1 MAEFRYRA
9 LTVAGES
16 EQGNVQAGDQQ
27 AAVAVLQKRGLL
39 VLQVDAMGGAGLR
52 RALNRSALN
61 GAALVSFTQQLATL
75 LGAGQPLERS
85 LGILLKQTH
94 EAKPRALIERIRE
107 QVKAGKPL
115 SQALEEEG
123 GQFSTLYISMVRAGE
138 AGGALENT
146 LRQLSDYLER
156 SQTLRGEVIN
166 ALIYPAFLV
175 VGVLGSLA
183 LLLAYVVPQF
193 VPIFRDL
200 GVPIPLITQVILAMG
215 EFLSA
220 WGLLV
225 LAAIIVSIW
234 GTAIALRDLAR
245 RQRNDLR
252 LLKIKII
259 GPLLQ
264 RIEAARLARTLGTL
278 LSNGVA
284 LLQALLIVRQVC
296 SNRAIVAQV
305 QQATEW
311 VKGGGTLATGLSQA
325 LTPDFGG
332 GEAGGSRSGGSGS
345 GGIGAGGSGLCPRT
359 ARRGVSEESRDGLRG
374 QSPLPQD
381 RLSQDRLPQG
391 LLAHVP
397 HSQGLLAH
405 VPHSQGPGRRNQP
418 LLPELAIQMIDV
430 GEQAGELDGMLLKV
444 ADVFDVE
451 AKRGIDRMLAALVP
465 TLTVVMAVMVAVIM
479 LAIMLP
485 LMSLTSNI

>member
-1 MAEFRYRA
+1 MSLFKFRA
-9 LTVAGES
+9 LDSQGVAQNGTLD
-16 EQGNVQAGDQQ
+16 AKDQD

-39 VLQVDAMGGAGLR
+39 VLQIDPAGMGGLR
-52 RALNRSALN
+52 NALGRGMLN

-85 LGILLKQTH
+85 LGILLKQPGQPQT
-94 EAKPRALIERIRE
+94 RALIERIRE

-115 SQALEEEG
+115 SAALEEEG
-123 GQFSTLYISMVRAGE
+123 TQFSSLYISMVRAGE
-138 AGGALENT
+138 AGGALEST

-156 SQTLRGEVIN
+156 SQLLRGEVIN

-193 VPIFRDL
+193 VPIFKDL
-200 GVPIPLITQVILAMG
+200 GVPIPMITEVILGLG

-220 WGLLV
+220 YGLAVLAGLIALIWVLV
-225 LAAIIVSIW
+225 L
-234 GTAIALRDLAR
+234 RRKDPAR
-245 RQRNDLR
+245 RERHDRR
-252 LLKIKII
+252 LLGIRII

-278 LSNGVA
+278 LNNGVA
-284 LLQALLIVRQVC
+284 LLQALVIARQVC
-296 SNRAIVAQV
+296 TNRALQAQVAQ
-305 QQATEW
+305 AAES
-311 VKGGGTLATGLSQA
+311 VKGGGTLASA
-325 LTPDFGG
+325 FGA
-332 GEAGGSRSGGSGS
+332 E
-345 GGIGAGGSGLCPRT
+345 
-359 ARRGVSEESRDGLRG
+359 
-374 QSPLPQD
+374 
-381 RLSQDRLPQG
+381 
-391 LLAHVP
+391 
-397 HSQGLLAH
+397 
-405 VPHSQGPGRRNQP
+405 P
-418 LLPELAIQMIDV
+418 LLPDLALQMIEV
-430 GEQAGELDGMLLKV
+430 GEQAGELDSMLLKV

-465 TLTVVMAVMVAVIM
+465 ALTVVMAGMVAVIM

>member
-1 MAEFRYRA
+1 MAHFKYRA
-9 LTVAGES
+9 LDADGATQNGSLDA
-16 EQGNVQAGDQQ
+16 NDQ
-27 AAVAVLQKRGLL
+27 AAALALLQKRGLL
-39 VLQVDAMGGAGLR
+39 VLKIDPVSGPGLR
-52 RALNRSALN
+52 QGLGRGTLS
-61 GAALVSFTQQLATL
+61 GAQLVSFTQQLATL

-85 LGILLKQTH
+85 LGILLKQNH
-94 EAKPRALIERIRE
+94 EPKAHALIERIRE

-115 SQALEEEG
+115 SQALEGEG

-156 SQTLRGEVIN
+156 SQVLRGEVIN
-166 ALIYPAFLV
+166 ALIYPIFLV

-200 GVPIPLITQVILAMG
+200 GVPIPLITQVILGLG
-215 EFLSA
+215 EFLGSY
-220 WGLLV
+220 GLV
-225 LAAIIVSIW
+225 LLGAIIVAIW
-234 GTAIALRDLAR
+234 ATAAAMRDPQR
-245 RQRNDLR
+245 RERNDRR
-252 LLKIKII
+252 LLKVRVI

-264 RIEAARLARTLGTL
+264 RIEVARLARTLGTL
-278 LSNGVA
+278 LNNGVA

-296 SNRAIVAQV
+296 GNRAIRAQIA
-305 QQATEW
+305 QATEW
-311 VKGGGTLATGLSQA
+311 VKGGSTLASA
-325 LTPDFGG
+325 FG
-332 GEAGGSRSGGSGS
+332 
-345 GGIGAGGSGLCPRT
+345 
-359 ARRGVSEESRDGLRG
+359 D
-374 QSPLPQD
+374 D
-381 RLSQDRLPQG
+381 
-391 LLAHVP
+391 
-397 HSQGLLAH
+397 
-405 VPHSQGPGRRNQP
+405 P
-418 LLPELAIQMIDV
+418 LLPDLALQMIEV
-430 GEQAGELDGMLLKV
+430 GEQAGQLDGMLLKV

>member
-1 MAEFRYRA
+1 MAHFKYRA
-9 LTVAGES
+9 LDNDGAS
-16 EQGNVQAGDQQ
+16 QQGSIEAPDQQ
-27 AAVAVLQKRGLL
+27 GAVALLQKRGLL
-39 VLQVDAMGGAGLR
+39 VVQVDALGGPGLR
-52 RALNRSALN
+52 RALNRGALN

-85 LGILLKQTH
+85 LGILLKQTQAPKAH
-94 EAKPRALIERIRE
+94 ALIERIRE

-166 ALIYPAFLV
+166 ALIYPAFLI

-200 GVPIPLITQVILAMG
+200 GVPIPLITQVILALG

-220 WGLLV
+220 WGLMV
-225 LAAIIVSIW
+225 LAGFIVVVW
-234 GTAIALRDLAR
+234 GTAIALRDPAR
-245 RQRNDLR
+245 RQRNDRR
-252 LLKIKII
+252 LLRIKVI

-284 LLQALLIVRQVC
+284 LLQALQIVRQVC
-296 SNRAIVAQV
+296 SNRAVVAQV
-305 QQATEW
+305 EHATEW
-311 VKGGGTLATGLSQA
+311 VKGGGTLSSA
-325 LTPDFGG
+325 FG
-332 GEAGGSRSGGSGS
+332 
-345 GGIGAGGSGLCPRT
+345 
-359 ARRGVSEESRDGLRG
+359 
-374 QSPLPQD
+374 Q
-381 RLSQDRLPQG
+381 
-391 LLAHVP
+391 
-397 HSQGLLAH
+397 
-405 VPHSQGPGRRNQP
+405 QP

-430 GEQAGELDGMLLKV
+430 GEQAGELDSMLLKV
-444 ADVFDVE
+444 AEVFDVE
-451 AKRGIDRMLAALVP
+451 AKRGIDRLLAALVP
-465 TLTVVMAVMVAVIM
+465 SLTVVMAVMVAVIM